1 MNVVELA
8 SNQKSTQCQ
17 FKLLIFFSLI
27 LKCTV
32 AVIMKLSLIFKNI
45 DMSGRCKYPNEK
57 TGSYSGDLIILI
69 FLGDVKTEGYIIAA
83 TSI

>member
-1 MNVVELA
+1 M
-8 SNQKSTQCQ
+8 S
-17 FKLLIFFSLI
+17 
-27 LKCTV
+27 V

-45 DMSGRCKYPNEK
+45 DMSGRCKYQNEK
-57 TGSYSGDLIILI
+57 TGSYSGDLKILI